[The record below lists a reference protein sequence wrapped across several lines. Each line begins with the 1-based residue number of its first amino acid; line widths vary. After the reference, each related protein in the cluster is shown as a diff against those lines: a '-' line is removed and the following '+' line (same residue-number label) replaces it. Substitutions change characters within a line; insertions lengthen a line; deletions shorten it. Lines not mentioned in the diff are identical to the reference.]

1 MFNRIFKFMKRDFY
15 NYKRSFDEKSDI
27 KKEDLGN
34 YIQMG
39 ATIVDVR
46 SPQEYRE
53 GHIDGAINLPE
64 YNIRRNVQNILKDK
78 NELIVLYCSVG
89 ERSKMAQIKL
99 QRLGYTNVYTVY
111 GGIGEI
117 F

>member
-53 GHIDGAINLPE
+53 GHIDGAIN
-64 YNIRRNVQNILKDK
+64 VQNILKDK